1 MHNKYSKYLLYNQL
15 QAKMSK
21 YSKLPDEILMKKIAT
36 MTQQVKTTVESLK
49 TIPDLDMDISEF
61 DNVGCNENMSRIE
74 MEQTCDKLTDI
85 LNTLK
90 TKQKNA
96 TLAQQEAQKQAAQ
109 MQKSQN
115 QNDADD
121 DENAYVDVKPKYEV
135 ITSLE
140 TIKRAFFNPTNE
152 DYVSMPFASQITEH
166 PFVFYKGIYKYSD
179 DMNNKPEYIA
189 RNFNKSFVKRME
201 EYGKYVFAMFT
212 CTKVETPD
220 SMDTQYK
227 YESYMLINS
236 VGAFEDFI
244 IKDNDDVLFE
254 KIDLQTFLEHFK
266 QDNTIF
272 DTLFVH

>member
-1 MHNKYSKYLLYNQL
+1 MS
-15 QAKMSK
+15 SK
-21 YSKLPDEILMKKIAT
+21 YSKLSDEILMKKITT
-36 MTQQVKTTVESLK
+36 MNQQVKNIVDSLK
-49 TIPDLDMDISEF
+49 TIPDLDMDISEI
-61 DNVGCNENMSRIE
+61 DNIVCPENMTRAE
-74 MEQTCDKLTDI
+74 LEQMCDKMTDSMNI
-85 LNTLK
+85 LK

-121 DENAYVDVKPKYEV
+121 DENAYVDVKPKYET

-166 PFVFYKGIYKYSD
+166 PFVFYKGVYKYSD

-212 CTKVETPD
+212 CAKVPD
-220 SMDTQYK
+220 SSTNIQYK
-227 YESYMLINS
+227 YESYMLVNS
-236 VGAFEDFI
+236 IGAFEDFM

-266 QDNTIF
+266 QEHTIF

>member
-1 MHNKYSKYLLYNQL
+1 MS
-15 QAKMSK
+15 SK
-21 YSKLPDEILMKKIAT
+21 YSKLSDEILMKKIST
-36 MTQQVKTTVESLK
+36 MIQQVKTIVESLN
-49 TIPDLDMDISEF
+49 MDISEF
-61 DNVGCNENMSRIE
+61 DNVVCPENMTRAE
-74 MEQTCDKLTDI
+74 LEQMCDKMTDS

-90 TKQKNA
+90 TKQKNV
-96 TLAQQEAQKQAAQ
+96 QQEAQKQAASQ

-115 QNDADD
+115 QNEADD
-121 DENAYVDVKPKYEV
+121 DENAYVDVKPKYET

-152 DYVSMPFASQITEH
+152 DYVSAPFASQISEH
-166 PFVFYKGIYKYSD
+166 PFVFYKGVYKYSD

-212 CTKVETPD
+212 CAKVETPD
-220 SMDTQYK
+220 STNIQYK

-236 VGAFEDFI
+236 IGAFEDFM

-266 QDNTIF
+266 QEHTIF